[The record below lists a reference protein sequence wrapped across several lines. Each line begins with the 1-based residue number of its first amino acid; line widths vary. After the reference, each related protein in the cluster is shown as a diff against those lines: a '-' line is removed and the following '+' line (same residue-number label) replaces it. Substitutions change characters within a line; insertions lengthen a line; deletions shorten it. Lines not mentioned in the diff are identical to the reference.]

1 LFFGIILALI
11 AAALY
16 NAGFVLEKRALRDLP
31 PISVRRPVRL
41 IRLLCGS
48 GPWLTGFLV
57 MGMGLVC
64 QVVVMSL
71 VPLSV
76 AQPIQ
81 LAGLAL
87 LVIFSTVLLDERTT
101 PREWAGLGVLGLSL
115 LLICLSMEPTS
126 LGLRADTGA
135 LLGVDAMTV
144 LVALCAFGGA
154 ARIAGRSAGV
164 GLSER
169 IGRNRLAGA
178 DWPERKRHTG
188 RPVLY
193 GAASGLLYG
202 AAALQTKGVAGFLAD
217 RSHGFAGRVLASPYP
232 YLYLLLSGA
241 GLLVFQ
247 TALQRGRASIVVPV
261 SSVVA
266 SVYAVLAGTAVFG
279 EPLPEDTV
287 RFVLRAAG
295 FAAAIAVVAVMPR
308 HDEEPEP
315 IVPALVPDR
324 AV

>member
-1 LFFGIILALI
+1 
-11 AAALY
+11 
-16 NAGFVLEKRALRDLP
+16 
-31 PISVRRPVRL
+31 
-41 IRLLCGS
+41 
-48 GPWLTGFLV
+48 
-57 MGMGLVC
+57 
-64 QVVVMSL
+64 MSL

-87 LVIFSTVLLDERTT
+87 LVVFSAVLLDERTT

-126 LGLRADTGA
+126 LGLRADTGV
-135 LLGVDAMTV
+135 LLGVDAVTV

-164 GLSER
+164 GR
-169 IGRNRLAGA
+169 GRLVGA
-178 DWPERKRHTG
+178 DPSEPKRHTG
-188 RPVLY
+188 HPVLY

-241 GLLVFQ
+241 GLLLFQ

-279 EPLPEDTV
+279 EPLPDDPV

-295 FAAAIAVVAVMPR
+295 FASAIAVVAVMPR

-324 AV
+324 AI